1 MSDGTESSRRWIP
14 LALDFILSKYTLA
27 NRRTLL
33 VLTLWIGVIALS
45 IISTVWIAP
54 SEFMLIERGSDATS
68 LFFLF
73 YPPLILGTLMLF
85 WLGFEWGFIPL
96 FLSAFIITF
105 NMGMT
110 YYWGLLFG
118 VAFILGLG
126 IYGITYYCVSFDPAL
141 RDLKSFVF
149 YAMISFFAAMAS
161 SLGSFVWSDFFNL
174 ETYQTT
180 LLWKG
185 WWTGMFLQSMLITA
199 PILYLFTPFIYKMRD
214 KYFTEVPYPKVSLNW
229 IYSAI
234 ASVAVVLLLFIGGAK
249 MLGTEALNTQLAT
262 LQPSLGNGLVQ
273 TSESLQIISWISIG
287 LVVSLGIG
295 GIYLVG
301 SWNHQL
307 QSQVDEK
314 TKQLR
319 RNEELLRDALSE
331 RDLFLDTIH
340 HRIRDNLTKIL
351 ALLELQLKNDVDKS
365 ISDILK
371 DSYSRISCLALIHET
386 LDQSESFRNLDVRK
400 YAVKLSNRLQKRFQD
415 ESKQIDVILNIDN
428 VIVDIDK
435 AVPLAMIMNELMVN
449 AYIHG
454 FNDRK
459 AGVIIVDFD
468 KKEEGVLLKV
478 RDNGAALPNNFDSLT
493 QKALGF
499 KLVKTLVKQLHGE
512 IDIEDREKPSFRI
525 MIPNNV
531 LVEA

>member
-1 MSDGTESSRRWIP
+1 MADGTDSTRRWIP

-27 NRRTLL
+27 NRRTII
-33 VLTLWIGVIALS
+33 VLTLWIGIIALS
-45 IISTVWIAP
+45 ILSTVWIAP
-54 SEFMLIERGSDATS
+54 SEFMLIESGGNATS

-73 YPPLILGTLMLF
+73 YPPLILGTLLLF

-105 NMGMT
+105 SMGMT

-141 RDLKSFVF
+141 RDFKSFVF
-149 YAMISFFAAMAS
+149 YVLISFFAAMAS

-174 ETYQTT
+174 ETYKTT

-199 PILYLFTPFIYKMRD
+199 PILYLFTPMVYRLRD
-214 KYFTEVPYPKVSLNW
+214 KYFTGIPKPKVSLNW

-234 ASVAVVLLLFIGGAK
+234 GSVAVVLLLFIIGAK
-249 MLGTEALNTQLAT
+249 MLGSEALHAQLEI
-262 LQPSLGNGLVQ
+262 LRPELERGLIQ

-287 LVVSLGIG
+287 LVLSLGTG

-301 SWNHQL
+301 TWNNQL
-307 QSQVDEK
+307 QVQVDEK
-314 TKQLR
+314 TRQLR

-340 HRIRDNLTKIL
+340 HRIRNNLTKIL
-351 ALLELQLKNDVDKS
+351 ALLELQLKNDVDKP

-386 LDQSESFRNLDVRK
+386 MDQSESFRNLDVRK
-400 YAVKLSNRLQKRFQD
+400 YSVKLSNKLQKRFQD

-449 AYIHG
+449 AYVHG
-454 FNDRK
+454 FNERK
-459 AGVIIVDFD
+459 AGVIIVEFD
-468 KKEEGVLLKV
+468 KKPDGVLLRV
-478 RDNGAALPNNFDSLT
+478 RDNGAPLPENFDVIT
-493 QKALGF
+493 QKTLGF
-499 KLVKTLVKQLHGE
+499 KLVRTLVKQLQGE
-512 IDIEDREKPSFRI
+512 FDIEDRKKPSFRI
-525 MIPNNV
+525 LIPNNI